1 MILHT
6 PRLLLRPFSA
16 TDGPAIHA
24 YAGDP
29 EVVTHMEWGPN
40 TLEDTQTHLR
50 EVITNQ
56 SPDEKQN
63 FPFAVV
69 LKANPGTAF
78 VTALPS
84 AHQEGRTPFLDGK
97 LVGSCHL
104 FVEHPTLREAWIG
117 YVLAREYWGK
127 GIMTEAARALLAFG
141 FGELGL
147 HRITAT
153 CRPENIGSQ
162 RVLEKIG
169 MTREGHLRQHK
180 WMKGQW
186 RDSYLYAILAGEFR
200 G

>member
-6 PRLLLRPFSA
+6 SRLLLRPFSA
-16 TDGPAIHA
+16 SDGPAIHA

-50 EVITNQ
+50 EVIKNQ
-56 SPDEKQN
+56 SPDEKHN

-69 LKANPGTAF
+69 LKAEN
-78 VTALPS
+78 
-84 AHQEGRTPFLDGK
+84 K
-97 LVGSCHL
+97 LVGGCHL
-104 FVEHPTLREAWIG
+104 FVEHPELREAWIG
-117 YVLAREYWGK
+117 YVLAREYWGQ
-127 GIMTEAARALLAFG
+127 GIIPEAAWALLAFG
-141 FGELGL
+141 FRELGL

-153 CRPENIGSQ
+153 CRPENLGSQ

-186 RDSYLYAILAGEFR
+186 RDSYLYAILEGEFR
-200 G
+200 NFE

>member
-1 MILHT
+1 MSLHT
-6 PRLLLRPFSA
+6 PRLLLRPFEA
-16 TDGPAIHA
+16 TDGPAIHE
-24 YAGDP
+24 YASDP
-29 EVVTHMEWGPN
+29 EVVMHMEWGPN
-40 TLEDTQTHLR
+40 TLEGSQTHLR
-50 EVITNQ
+50 DVIKNR

-69 LKANPGTAF
+69 LKAENN
-78 VTALPS
+78 
-84 AHQEGRTPFLDGK
+84 

-104 FVEHPTLREAWIG
+104 FVEHPDIREAWIG
-117 YVLAREYWGK
+117 YVLARPYWGQ
-127 GIMTEAARALLAFG
+127 GIMTEAARAVLAFG

-147 HRITAT
+147 HRIYAT

-186 RDSYLYAILAGEFR
+186 RDSYLYAILEGEL
-200 G
+200 